1 MPNDISAD
9 ITTASSMFFPDRVLR
24 NVGSE
29 RGKLTTMH
37 LEAVRDHLR
46 AVRDRQNPVDL
57 ERSPSQFHL
66 SFDNGRVEG
75 RFLDNPNETFMLTRA
90 AYSTLAGE
98 ILPTRG
104 GNFLL
109 EQAALGVG
117 GEKLSTMSWAVFA
130 RKDEKPRMFRT
141 ASAMHGG
148 KVVRVLRSV
157 HSQSYGTY
165 DNLRFVQ
172 DLLDHTDMSNMPVLQ
187 YRLTDSG
194 MRLRFLTTDT
204 EVRLREPVPMME
216 AWNSE
221 VGKKRVSVNAGMW
234 RLICTNGMAA
244 SEVSQTYNWRHYG
257 EAERIAR
264 GVEGAARET
273 VNRASGL
280 LDRYSE
286 ALNTAIDDA
295 FEWMRVSME
304 AENLGSGVIAAA
316 QGAVSDPTNSFPGTL
331 ANVVDSIALIAQ
343 REEYDLFQQA
353 DLEALSVRLLERG
366 LSQARDGRIVL
377 A

>member
-9 ITTASSMFFPDRVLR
+9 TTTASSMFFPERVLR

-46 AVRDRQNPVDL
+46 AVRDRQQPLDL
-57 ERSPSQFHL
+57 ERSPSQFHV
-66 SFDNGRVEG
+66 SFENGKVEG
-75 RFLDNPNETFMLTRA
+75 RFLDNPNDTFMLTRA

-104 GNFLL
+104 GSFLL

-141 ASAMHGG
+141 SSAMHGG

-165 DNLRFVQ
+165 DNLRFVE
-172 DLLDHTDMSNMPVLQ
+172 DLLSNTEVSNLPVLQ
-187 YRLTDSG
+187 YRLADSG
-194 MRLRFLTTDT
+194 MRVRFLTTDG

-221 VGKKRVSVNAGMW
+221 VGKKRVSLNAGMW
-234 RLICTNGMAA
+234 RLVCTNGMAA

-264 GVEGAARET
+264 GVENATQEIR
-273 VNRASGL
+273 NRASGL
-280 LDRYSE
+280 VDRYQQ
-286 ALNTAIDDA
+286 ALDVAIDDA
-295 FEWMRVSME
+295 FEWMRQSME
-304 AENLGSGVIAAA
+304 SEFGSGVIAAA
-316 QGAVSDPTNSFPGTL
+316 QAAVSDPTNSERGTL
-331 ANVVDSIALIAQ
+331 ANVVDAVALIAQ
-343 REEYDLFQQA
+343 REEYDLFQSA
-353 DLEALSVRLLERG
+353 DLEALSVKLLQRG
-366 LSQARDGRIVL
+366 LSEARDGRIAV